1 MRLALLALVVLVLP
15 SAARAQG
22 IGGVVRDTDGRPLF
36 AAVVIVEPGNS
47 AARTNAEGQFAL
59 SRIKPGTYNVL
70 VRRIGYR
77 EYRTEVTVVE
87 DERTNLNVTLQA
99 VAPTLDT
106 VRAAVSHDHCD
117 NLTLDGFLCR
127 QQAGIGHFRDAIEL
141 AALKPEQ
148 LLDVVRGLPG
158 IRPRPGRAPDG
169 TMEEQPGV
177 RPSRCLKTLVNGR
190 PDWERRWW
198 TAQDVIAVEY
208 YDQWNKIPLS
218 YRQIADNVSCDLI
231 IYWLTTARVTR

>member
-1 MRLALLALVVLVLP
+1 MRRSLLALVLP
-15 SAARAQG
+15 AAARAQG

-47 AARTNAEGQFAL
+47 AARTDAAGQFVL
-59 SRIKPGTYNVL
+59 SRIKPGTYDVL

-87 DERTNLNVTLQA
+87 DERSNLDVTLQA

-158 IRPRPGRAPDG
+158 IRPRPGRSPNG
-169 TMEEQPGV
+169 TMEEVPGV

-190 PDWERRWW
+190 PDIAPYRWW
-198 TAQDVIAVEY
+198 TARDVIAVEY

-231 IYWLTTARVTR
+231 IYWLTTARITQ